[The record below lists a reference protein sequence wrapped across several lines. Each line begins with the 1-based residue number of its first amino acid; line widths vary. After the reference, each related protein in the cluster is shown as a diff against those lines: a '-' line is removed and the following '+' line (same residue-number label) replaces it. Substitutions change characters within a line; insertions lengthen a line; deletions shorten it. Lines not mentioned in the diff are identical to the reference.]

1 MPIQH
6 NVNIIGT
13 RTINN
18 NRKIKS
24 IYSIYSMS
32 IMKSIRSVDLIMDR
46 MNSSDKYVYTID
58 VTVFV

>member
-1 MPIQH
+1 
-6 NVNIIGT
+6 
-13 RTINN
+13 
-18 NRKIKS
+18 
-24 IYSIYSMS
+24 MS